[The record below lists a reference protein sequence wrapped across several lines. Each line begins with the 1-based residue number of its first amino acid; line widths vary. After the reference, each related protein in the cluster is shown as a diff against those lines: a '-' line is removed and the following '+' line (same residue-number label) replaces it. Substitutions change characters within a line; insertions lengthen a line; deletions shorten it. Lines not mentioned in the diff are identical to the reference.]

1 MRHTRTVQWLTLAIV
16 VLCATWSGAD
26 DRDFLR
32 TRAAPPNLMF
42 ILDTS
47 GSNTTSYLHDSWR
60 GIN

>member
-1 MRHTRTVQWLTLAIV
+1 MRHTRFARFMVLAAV

-47 GSNTTSYLHDSWR
+47 GSMVGTTQVLPR
-60 GIN
+60 